1 MVFQPKAH
9 RETPG
14 TTTELKPVILLSS
27 WWRDSVMKMTFRNTV
42 IGLSLSIGIA
52 LIIVSLVVVLNGI
65 GLW

>member
-1 MVFQPKAH
+1 MVCQPKDH
-9 RETPG
+9 REILD

-27 WWRDSVMKMTFRNTV
+27 WWRDSVMKMPFRNTV

>member
-1 MVFQPKAH
+1 MVCLPKDY
-9 RETPG
+9 REIPD

-27 WWRDSVMKMTFRNTV
+27 WWRGSVMKMPFRNTV

>member
-1 MVFQPKAH
+1 MVCQPKDH

-27 WWRDSVMKMTFRNTV
+27 WWRDSVMKMPFRNTV